1 MNAHTSFQSWYNGSP
16 KEKLAEAKSLLAYLQ
31 EQEKI
36 DASLL
41 AEIAA
46 LRSGCQRLAEQMTSM
61 QLGPLCSACASR
73 PGGGCCSAYMADN
86 TDSIQILIN
95 LLLGIGIE
103 QREPADS
110 DCCFLGP
117 QGCLFMA
124 KPIFCL
130 NYNCSHIVAKSD
142 SETLARLEH
151 LTGKVL
157 SQQTRIESMLLESL
171 RHGRI

>member
-1 MNAHTSFQSWYNGSP
+1 MMAHTYFQSWYNGCP

-31 EQEKI
+31 KQHKI
-36 DASLL
+36 DAPLL
-41 AEIAA
+41 MEIAA
-46 LRSGCQRLAEQMTSM
+46 LRSGCQLLTEQMTSM
-61 QLGPLCSACASR
+61 QLGPLCSTCASR

-95 LLLGIGIE
+95 LLLGMDIE

-130 NYNCSHIVAKSD
+130 NYNCSHIVGRSHPEA
-142 SETLARLEH
+142 LARLEH
-151 LTGKVL
+151 HTGKVL
-157 SQQTRIESMLLESL
+157 CQQTQIESMLLESL